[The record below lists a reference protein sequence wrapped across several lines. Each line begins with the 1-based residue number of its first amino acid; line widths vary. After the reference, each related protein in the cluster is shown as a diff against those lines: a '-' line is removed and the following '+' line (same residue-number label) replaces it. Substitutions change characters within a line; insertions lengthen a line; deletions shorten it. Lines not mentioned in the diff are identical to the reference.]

1 MKLRSL
7 AFAAPLALVAAG
19 LGTPAF
25 ASPAADGA
33 SAAACVEPAA
43 MGARTSNGQAKD
55 PHELTD
61 AEARAKESALTKA
74 LSAKGLTR
82 DSSGKLTASGQKGK
96 PTPPPPS
103 GTINVPVYFHVITD
117 GTKGALSDAEVT
129 SQINVLKKA
138 YAPWG
143 ITFTLV
149 GTDATNNASW
159 YNGLVQGTQERAMKA
174 ALRKGDMGDLN
185 IYTAN
190 LGNDLLGWATFPTSS
205 ASDQDGVVILD
216 ESLPGGNTGIY
227 SEGDTATHEVGH
239 WLGLYHTFQGGCK
252 GNGDY
257 VSDTAPEASPAF
269 NCPIGRDTCKSDN
282 LADPIRNFMDYTQD
296 SCMNM
301 FTGGQTSRMKAQWAA
316 YRA

>member
-7 AFAAPLALVAAG
+7 VLAAPLALVAAG

-25 ASPAADGA
+25 ASPAADG
-33 SAAACVEPAA
+33 SPSGPACVEPAA
-43 MGARTSNGQAKD
+43 LGARSAHGHAKD
-55 PHELTD
+55 PHEFT
-61 AEARAKESALTKA
+61 EAQVRANESALTRA
-74 LSAKGLTR
+74 LSAKGLAR
-82 DSSGKLTASGQKGK
+82 DSSGKLKASGQKGK

-103 GTINVPVYFHVITD
+103 GTVTIPVYFHVITD
-117 GTKGALSDAEVT
+117 GSKGALSTTEID
-129 SQINVLKKA
+129 SQMKVLNSS
-138 YAPWG
+138 YAASNF
-143 ITFTLV
+143 TFKLMGRDT
-149 GTDATNNASW
+149 TNNASW
-159 YNGLVQGTQERAMKA
+159 YNGLVQGSQERAMKT
-174 ALRKGDMGDLN
+174 ALHKPGTGTLN

-190 LGNDLLGWATFPTSS
+190 LGADLLGWATFPTSS

-257 VSDTAPEASPAF
+257 VGDTPAEASPAF
-269 NCPIGRDTCKSDN
+269 NCPTGRDTCTSPG
-282 LADPIRNFMDYTQD
+282 LDPIHNFMDYTQD
-296 SCMNM
+296 SCMNL
-301 FTGGQTSRMKAQWAA
+301 FTAGQTSRMKAQWVA